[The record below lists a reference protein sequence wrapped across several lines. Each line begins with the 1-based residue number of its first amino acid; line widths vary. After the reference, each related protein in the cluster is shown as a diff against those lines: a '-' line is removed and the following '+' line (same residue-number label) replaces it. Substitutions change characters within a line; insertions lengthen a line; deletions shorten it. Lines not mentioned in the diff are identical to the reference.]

1 MPFKVNNIIDS
12 NQLHW
17 STCNID
23 RYIQEGGRMY
33 SRIAYSIYTAFR
45 EYKNE
50 KIRLNLVCKPWYEIC
65 INFMI
70 FKESW
75 KIVCNTML

>member
-45 EYKNE
+45 EYENE
-50 KIRLNLVCKPWYEIC
+50 KN
-65 INFMI
+65 
-70 FKESW
+70 
-75 KIVCNTML
+75 KIKSSL